1 MIVEE
6 IQDLLGEYRRWLQDK
21 TILQK
26 INGDWVEITTPHLD
40 RHNDCLQIY
49 ACKEGNGYMLTDDG
63 YIISDLVSSGCDLKS
78 SPKRQELLRMTLAG
92 FGVQV
97 DNKEQLIIHATPENF
112 PLKKHNMVQAMLAV
126 NDLFYLAK
134 PHVESLFLEDV
145 VKWLDSVDIRYTP
158 NIKFVGKSGYDH
170 MFNFVIP
177 KSRQQPERII
187 QTVSSPQKGA
197 VKNLMFNWIDT
208 KETRP
213 ADAILFV
220 FLNDGDMAVSSS
232 DTDALKEYNAKPV
245 QWSQREQVREQLA
258 A

>member
-1 MIVEE
+1 
-6 IQDLLGEYRRWLQDK
+6 
-21 TILQK
+21 
-26 INGDWVEITTPHLD
+26 
-40 RHNDCLQIY
+40 
-49 ACKEGNGYMLTDDG
+49 
-63 YIISDLVSSGCDLKS
+63 
-78 SPKRQELLRMTLAG
+78 MTLAG
-92 FGVQV
+92 FGVRV
-97 DNKEQLIIHATPENF
+97 DGNEQLFIHTTPENF

-126 NDLFYLAK
+126 NDLFYLAS
-134 PHVESLFLEDV
+134 PHVKSLFLEDV
-145 VKWLDSVDIRYTP
+145 TQWLDQANIRYMP
-158 NIKFVGKSGYDH
+158 NVKFVGKTGYDY
-170 MFNFVIP
+170 MFNFAIP
-177 KSRQQPERII
+177 KSREQPERLV
-187 QTVSSPQKGA
+187 QTLPNPQKGA